1 MLKDLYSEN
10 HKTWMKEIKEDIN
23 QWKDTL
29 CSWIEKNDAAKNL
42 ILPKTTFQFKL
53 ISIKISMAFKEK

>member
-10 HKTWMKEIKEDIN
+10 YKTWMKEIKEDIK

-29 CSWIEKNDAAKNL
+29 CLWIGKNDAVKKL

-53 ISIKISMAFKEK
+53 ISVKISTAFKEK